1 MQKNITVQDIDDIVA
16 EIRSK
21 VDIKP
26 RIGMILGSGL
36 SEFAESVENAVSIP
50 FGDLPHWPVSTVKG
64 HAGRLEIGQLEGQ
77 DVFVLQGRIH
87 FYEGYTMS
95 QVTLPVRVMQRL
107 GVEIMI
113 VTNAAGGIA
122 DEHRPGDVMLI
133 TDHINFPGLVGNSP
147 LHGPNLDEFGPR
159 FPDMTETYSKRLHQ
173 LARLEAKKLGIRL
186 HEGVYAALTG
196 PCYETPAE
204 IKMLRS
210 LGADAVG
217 MSTVPEA
224 IVANHMGMEILAISC
239 ITNAAAGISDQ
250 KLSHA
255 EVTDVAAMV
264 KDDFTRLVSI
274 IVEHFDREAEEPV
287 QEKTTET
294 TTKGDKD
301 KSLSQYIDH
310 TLLKPDATVEQIEK
324 LCKEAID
331 HGFKTVCLNS
341 ANIALAAKLL
351 ENKSPLPIAV
361 VGFPLGAAMTS
372 SKAFETKEAINAGAK
387 EIDMVINIGALKAK
401 DYRKVMTDIQAV
413 VDAARPYPVK
423 VIIETGSLTEDEKI
437 VACSL
442 SKAAGA
448 AYVKT
453 STGFADGGATA
464 EDFALMRRIVGDD
477 VGVKASGGIKT
488 KDDAKR
494 MIEAGASRIGA
505 SASVDIVS

>member
-1 MQKNITVQDIDDIVA
+1 MKSDLLNRLKETSEFISSKYKDLPEIAIV
-16 EIRSK
+16 
-21 VDIKP
+21 
-26 RIGMILGSGL
+26 LGSGL
-36 SEFAESVENAVSIP
+36 GPLAELIQNPVRIAYNEIP
-50 FGDLPHWPVSTVKG
+50 HFVKSTVQG
-64 HAGRLEIGQLEGQ
+64 HAGELILGELKDKKVICMN
-77 DVFVLQGRIH
+77 GRFH
-87 FYEGYTMS
+87 YYEGYPFD
-95 QVTLPVRVMQRL
+95 QVVYPFRVFKQLGIERL
-107 GVEIMI
+107 IL
-113 VTNAAGGIA
+113 TNAVGGINLGFKA
-122 DEHRPGDVMLI
+122 GELMMIRDHLNLMGDNPLI
-133 TDHINFPGLVGNSP
+133 GANPDL
-147 LHGPNLDEFGPR
+147 LGPR
-159 FPDMTETYSKRLHQ
+159 FPDMTETYSSRLHQ
-173 LARLEAKKLGIRL
+173 LARSEAKKLDIRL
-186 HEGVYAALTG
+186 HEGIYAALTG
-196 PCYETPAE
+196 PSYETPAE

-224 IVANHMGMEILAISC
+224 ITANHMGMEILAISC

-250 KLSHA
+250 KLSHD
-255 EVTDVAAMV
+255 EVTDVAAML
-264 KDDFTRLVSI
+264 KNDFTRLISN
-274 IVEHFDREAEEPV
+274 IVEHFDRQPEDPV
-287 QEKTTET
+287 QEKSTET
-294 TTKGDKD
+294 KKKTEMDI
-301 KSLSQYIDH
+301 SLPQYIDH
-310 TLLKPDATVEQIEK
+310 TLLKPDATVEEIEK
-324 LCKEAID
+324 LCKEAVD

-372 SKAFETKEAINAGAK
+372 SKAFETKEAINAGAR

-423 VIIETGSLTEDEKI
+423 VIIETSSLTEDEKI

-453 STGFADGGATA
+453 STGFADGGAKA
-464 EDFALMRRIVGDD
+464 EDIALMRRIVGED

-488 KDDAKR
+488 RDDANR

-505 SASVDIVS
+505 SASVEIVT